1 MTISSIEV
9 GHKHIKMYWYT
20 NDPNVK
26 VKVIFNN
33 STREWACG
41 NLIGKKP
48 LDLARKALR
57 KTLGGSVVVIEDE
70 RTAKR

>member
-1 MTISSIEV
+1 MNISSIEV

-20 NDPNVK
+20 NNPNVK
-26 VKVIFNN
+26 VKVVFNN

-41 NLIGKKP
+41 NLMGKKP

-57 KTLGGSVVVIEDE
+57 KTLPQCCCDRE
-70 RTAKR
+70 